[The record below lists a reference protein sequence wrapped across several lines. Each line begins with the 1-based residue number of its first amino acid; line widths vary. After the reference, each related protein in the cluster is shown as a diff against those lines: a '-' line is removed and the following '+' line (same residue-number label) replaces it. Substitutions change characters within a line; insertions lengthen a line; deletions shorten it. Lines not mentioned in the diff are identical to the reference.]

1 MYVNHLG
8 LVCLYVFDVA
18 FDTCTLEIS
27 IGEVAYITAD
37 KHYTD
42 RCPYINQTY
51 TVPPV
56 CTIKIINIHNK
67 HFYLEDTFIN
77 ITINFPL

>member
-42 RCPYINQTY
+42 RCPYINQT
-51 TVPPV
+51 
-56 CTIKIINIHNK
+56 
-67 HFYLEDTFIN
+67 
-77 ITINFPL
+77 